1 LNVSRKS
8 AAVYRRGD
16 HYFVHAN
23 SMTDAGFWIASMP
36 AMLLPVSSSV
46 EALGAV
52 VADTLAA
59 GAVRVPTPSREEY
72 RAVHAPLLKVAGLR
86 SWSTLQRSAALCNIW
101 QAANAVLVEP
111 TRNGGTA
118 GDDKGYH
125 PLSDQSVAVPAEFSP
140 SELGLAIVAAFQR
153 CC

>member
-1 LNVSRKS
+1 MSRKS

-23 SMTDAGFWIASMP
+23 SMTDAGFWIAAMP
-36 AMLLPVSSSV
+36 ARLLPVSSSV
-46 EALGAV
+46 EELGAV
-52 VADTLAA
+52 VADALAA
-59 GAVRVPTPSREEY
+59 GAVRVPTPSRDDY
-72 RAVHAPLLKVAGLR
+72 RAGQAPLLEVARVR

-101 QAANAVLVEP
+101 QTGNAVLVEP
-111 TRNGGTA
+111 TRNGGNA

-125 PLSDQSVAVPAEFSP
+125 PLSDQSVAVSVEFTP
-140 SELGLAIVAAFQR
+140 SELGLAVVAAFER